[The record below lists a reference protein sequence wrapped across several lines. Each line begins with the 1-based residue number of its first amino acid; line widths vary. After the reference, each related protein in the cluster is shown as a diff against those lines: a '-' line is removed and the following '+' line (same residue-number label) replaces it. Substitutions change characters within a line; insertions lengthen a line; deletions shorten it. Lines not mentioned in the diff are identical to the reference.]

1 MNNEY
6 WNKGYWKEHIENDD
20 LNNIE
25 DLWINNCEILE
36 NIHGKALDLG
46 CGVGQYTKYLL
57 DKGMDVV
64 SGDISTEALSTLKE
78 KIPEAKTIVLDMSKP
93 LEFEDESF
101 DLVFANLSIHF
112 FNKETTINLIKE
124 IKRILK
130 KDGYFIGSVNSS
142 KAYEFIKDHV
152 VEIEKDFYQ
161 SKERQVRLFTKE
173 QFDEF
178 FSDFKLI
185 SLEEVETIRFNKR
198 KDMWKFIYKNK
209 N

>member
-36 NIHGKALDLG
+36 NIQGKALDLG

-78 KIPEAKTIVLDMSKP
+78 KIPEVKTIVLDMSKP

-152 VEIEKDFYQ
+152 VELEKDFYQ

-178 FSDFKLI
+178 FRDFKLI

-198 KDMWKFIYKNK
+198 KDMWKFIYKK
-209 N
+209 D

>member
-152 VEIEKDFYQ
+152 VELEKDFYQ

-198 KDMWKFIYKNK
+198 KDMWKFIYKK
-209 N
+209 D

>member
-152 VEIEKDFYQ
+152 VELEKDFYQ

-178 FSDFKLI
+178 FCDFKLI

-198 KDMWKFIYKNK
+198 KDMWKFIYKK
-209 N
+209 D